1 MSSSGSL
8 EPFNE
13 TQVAG
18 VLPHVP
24 YLLEVEGVRKDFP
37 GVVALDGVGL
47 KIRPGTVH
55 ALMGE
60 NGAGKSTLMKI
71 IAGVYQPDAGEIKL
85 KGNPVKLTTPLA
97 ALDAGIAMIHQ
108 ELNLMPYM
116 TVAENVWIRREP
128 MKGFMGFISFVDH
141 PEMRRMTEH
150 LFRRLNIDLD
160 PEIEVRYLTVA
171 NRQIIEIAKAVSF
184 ESDVLIMDEPT
195 SALTEREVD
204 HLFAIIAD
212 LKAHGVGIVYITH
225 KMDEVF
231 TIADDVSVFRDGRY
245 IATHRASD
253 INRDILIK
261 EMVGRELGAM
271 FPKEIVPIGDVALS
285 VKNLSLEGVFSDIS
299 FDLRKG
305 EILGLAGLVGAG
317 RTNVAETIF
326 GVTPATS
333 GEIFVNG
340 KKLVV
345 DSPLTAMHAGMAF
358 LTEDRK
364 DTGCFLV
371 LSVLEN
377 MEIAVLMDRYVKNGF
392 VSQASLNAEC
402 EKLKG
407 MLRIKTP
414 DLDERIENL
423 SGGNQQKALI
433 GRWLLTQPKILILYE
448 PTRGIDVGA
457 KAEIHR
463 LISKLA
469 GEGLAVI
476 MISSEMPEI
485 LGMSDRI
492 MVMHDGHA
500 TGFLDRSEADQVKIM
515 HLASG

>member
-1 MSSSGSL
+1 MSSSESL
-8 EPFNE
+8 GFQEPFNE
-13 TQVAG
+13 SQAAG

-24 YLLEVEGVRKDFP
+24 YLLEVEGVRKEFP
-37 GVVALDGVGL
+37 GVVALDGVRL
-47 KIRPGTVH
+47 QVRPGTVH

-71 IAGVYQPDAGEIKL
+71 VAGVYQPDTGEIRL
-85 KGNPVKLTTPLA
+85 KGKPMKLTTPLV

-116 TVAENVWIRREP
+116 TVAENIWIRREP
-128 MKGFMGFISFVDH
+128 MKGLGFMNFVDH
-141 PEMRRMTEH
+141 KEMRHMTEH

-160 PEIEVRYLTVA
+160 PEAEVRHLTVA
-171 NRQIIEIAKAVSF
+171 NRQIVEIAKAVSF
-184 ESDVLIMDEPT
+184 ESDILIMDEPT

-245 IATHRASD
+245 IATHLAKD

-261 EMVGRELGAM
+261 EMVGREIGAM
-271 FPKEIVPIGDVALS
+271 FPKETVPIGDVALS
-285 VKNLSLEGVFSDIS
+285 VKNLSLEGVFSDVS

-333 GEIFVNG
+333 GEIFVDG
-340 KKLVV
+340 KKLTV
-345 DSPLTAMHAGMAF
+345 DSPQTAMRAGMAF

-377 MEIAVLMDRYVKNGF
+377 MEIAVLQDRYFKNGF
-392 VSQASLNAEC
+392 VTSGSLDC
-402 EKLKG
+402 G
-407 MLRIKTP
+407 MRKT
-414 DLDERIENL
+414 
-423 SGGNQQKALI
+423 
-433 GRWLLTQPKILILYE
+433 
-448 PTRGIDVGA
+448 
-457 KAEIHR
+457 
-463 LISKLA
+463 
-469 GEGLAVI
+469 EGSAQ
-476 MISSEMPEI
+476 
-485 LGMSDRI
+485 DQ
-492 MVMHDGHA
+492 D
-500 TGFLDRSEADQVKIM
+500 TGS
-515 HLASG
+515 

>member
-1 MSSSGSL
+1 M
-8 EPFNE
+8 
-13 TQVAG
+13 
-18 VLPHVP
+18 
-24 YLLEVEGVRKDFP
+24 D
-37 GVVALDGVGL
+37 
-47 KIRPGTVH
+47 
-55 ALMGE
+55 
-60 NGAGKSTLMKI
+60 
-71 IAGVYQPDAGEIKL
+71 
-85 KGNPVKLTTPLA
+85 
-97 ALDAGIAMIHQ
+97 
-108 ELNLMPYM
+108 
-116 TVAENVWIRREP
+116 
-128 MKGFMGFISFVDH
+128 FVDH
-141 PEMRRMTEH
+141 KEMSRMTEH

-160 PEIEVRYLTVA
+160 PEIEVRHLTVA
-171 NRQIIEIAKAVSF
+171 NRQIVEIAKAVSF
-184 ESDVLIMDEPT
+184 ESDILIMDEPT
-195 SALTEREVD
+195 SALTEREVE

-212 LKAHGVGIVYITH
+212 FKAHGVGIVYITH

-245 IATHRASD
+245 IATHLAKD

-261 EMVGRELGAM
+261 EMVGRELDAM

-377 MEIAVLMDRYVKNGF
+377 MEIAVLRTAMSRM
-392 VSQASLNAEC
+392 AS
-402 EKLKG
+402 
-407 MLRIKTP
+407 
-414 DLDERIENL
+414 
-423 SGGNQQKALI
+423 
-433 GRWLLTQPKILILYE
+433 
-448 PTRGIDVGA
+448 
-457 KAEIHR
+457 
-463 LISKLA
+463 
-469 GEGLAVI
+469 
-476 MISSEMPEI
+476 
-485 LGMSDRI
+485 
-492 MVMHDGHA
+492 
-500 TGFLDRSEADQVKIM
+500 
-515 HLASG
+515 

>member
-1 MSSSGSL
+1 
-8 EPFNE
+8 
-13 TQVAG
+13 
-18 VLPHVP
+18 
-24 YLLEVEGVRKDFP
+24 
-37 GVVALDGVGL
+37 
-47 KIRPGTVH
+47 
-55 ALMGE
+55 
-60 NGAGKSTLMKI
+60 
-71 IAGVYQPDAGEIKL
+71 
-85 KGNPVKLTTPLA
+85 
-97 ALDAGIAMIHQ
+97 
-108 ELNLMPYM
+108 
-116 TVAENVWIRREP
+116 
-128 MKGFMGFISFVDH
+128 
-141 PEMRRMTEH
+141 
-150 LFRRLNIDLD
+150 
-160 PEIEVRYLTVA
+160 
-171 NRQIIEIAKAVSF
+171 
-184 ESDVLIMDEPT
+184 
-195 SALTEREVD
+195 
-204 HLFAIIAD
+204 
-212 LKAHGVGIVYITH
+212 
-225 KMDEVF
+225 MDEVF
-231 TIADDVSVFRDGRY
+231 EIADDVSVFRDGRY
-245 IATHRASD
+245 IATHRAKD

-261 EMVGRELGAM
+261 EMVGRDLDAM

-285 VKNLSLEGVFSDIS
+285 VKNLALEGVFRDVS

-340 KKLVV
+340 KKLAV
-345 DSPLTAMHAGMAF
+345 DSPYIGMQAGMAF

-377 MEIAVLMDRYVKNGF
+377 MEIAVLMDRYVKGGF
-392 VSQASLNAEC
+392 VSQADLNSEC
-402 EKLKG
+402 EKLKSA
-407 MLRIKTP
+407 LRIKTP
-414 DLDERIENL
+414 DLHECIENL

-433 GRWLLTQPKILILYE
+433 GRWLLTTPKMLILDE

-492 MVMHDGHA
+492 MVMHDGHV
-500 TGFLDRSEADQVKIM
+500 TGFLDRAEADQVKIM